1 VSQIENSSSDHRFAR
16 LRSALR
22 TRAGLH
28 LPETTPP
35 HIEQRPTDNAAPAA
49 GPIEPATTV
58 DIDQSPS
65 PDLRRTRSAPEQSP
79 REFEKVAAQ
88 LKFLGLAV
96 LFVVLSP
103 VIAIG
108 LYFLVVGN

>member
-1 VSQIENSSSDHRFAR
+1 VSQIENSSSEHRFAR

-22 TRAGLH
+22 TRAEPH
-28 LPETTPP
+28 SSEATPP
-35 HIEQRPTDNAAPAA
+35 DIEQQPDNI
-49 GPIEPATTV
+49 GEPEADSFRLTTIS

-65 PDLRRTRSAPEQSP
+65 LDLHRTQSAPTQP
-79 REFEKVAAQ
+79 PGEFEKVATQ
-88 LKFLGLAV
+88 LKLLGLCII
-96 LFVVLSP
+96 LLLLSP